1 MDIFGICYAYD
12 KVSANN
18 ASSFPQCYE
27 KYDGSQ
33 DARRGSPDIP
43 TATKLTA
50 RPIAF
55 RICVTC

>member
-33 DARRGSPDIP
+33 DARRGSLNASNQLQDQ
-43 TATKLTA
+43 KLSEFT
-50 RPIAF
+50 
-55 RICVTC
+55 